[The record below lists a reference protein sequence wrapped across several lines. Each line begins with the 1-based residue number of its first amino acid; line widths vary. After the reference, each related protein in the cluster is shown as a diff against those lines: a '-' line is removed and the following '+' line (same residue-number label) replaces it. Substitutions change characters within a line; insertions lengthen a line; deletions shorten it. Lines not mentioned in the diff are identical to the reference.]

1 MRAHSVGSCYVCPDP
16 VTGQEQ
22 KSNNQSQYKESL
34 FPLMLL
40 SAFIIY

>member
-1 MRAHSVGSCYVCPDP
+1 MRAHSVGSCYLRLDL

-22 KSNNQSQYKESL
+22 KSNNQSQYKKSL
-34 FPLMLL
+34 FPLTLL